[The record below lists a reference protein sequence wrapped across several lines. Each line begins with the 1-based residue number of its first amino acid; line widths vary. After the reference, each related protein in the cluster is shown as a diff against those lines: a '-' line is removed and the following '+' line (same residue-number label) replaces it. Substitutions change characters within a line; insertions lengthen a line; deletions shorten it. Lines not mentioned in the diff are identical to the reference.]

1 MPTVTT
7 HTVENYLKAIF
18 HLSRGKN
25 TRVSTT
31 QIADHLGVKSSTVTD
46 MIRKLEEQQWVEYT
60 KYQGVELND
69 KGRNIAL
76 NIIRKHRLWEV
87 FLVETLGFAW
97 DEVHEIAEQL
107 EHIESKKLVNRL
119 DDFLGNPKV
128 DPHGD
133 PIPDKDGIMDGG
145 EHRLLATLSVG
156 EKAIIVRVTQDEPSF
171 LNFLSEQGL
180 HLQTQLQVSSILD
193 FDHSMILQV
202 NNRSINVSNKVAN
215 HIYVRSIS

>member
-1 MPTVTT
+1 MPTTTT

-18 HLSRGKN
+18 HLSREQIG
-25 TRVSTT
+25 RVSTT

-46 MIRKLEEQQWVEYT
+46 MIRKLEEQQWVDYT
-60 KYQGVELND
+60 KYQGVELNE
-69 KGRNIAL
+69 KGKNIAL
-76 NIIRKHRLWEV
+76 SIIRKHRLWEV

-107 EHIESKKLVNRL
+107 EHIESEKLVNRL

-133 PIPDKDGIMDGG
+133 PIPDKDGVMDGG
-145 EHRLLATLSVG
+145 EHRLLSTLSVG
-156 EKAIIVRVTQDEPSF
+156 ETAKIVRVTQDEPTL
-171 LNFLSEQGL
+171 LNFLSQQGL
-180 HLQTQLQVSSILD
+180 HLQTKVKVNSILD

-202 NNRSINVSNKVAN
+202 ADQLISVSSKVAS
-215 HIYVRSIS
+215 HIFVSGR

>member
-1 MPTVTT
+1 MPANTS

-18 HLSRGKN
+18 HLSGGESN
-25 TRVSTT
+25 RVSTT
-31 QIADHLGVKSSTVTD
+31 QIAEHQGVKSSTVTD

-60 KYQGVELND
+60 KYQGVTLTE
-69 KGRNIAL
+69 KGRSIAL

-87 FLVETLGFAW
+87 FLVETLGFSW

-107 EHIESKKLVNRL
+107 EHIESEKLVNQL

-133 PIPDKDGIMDGG
+133 PIPDKSGFMDRP
-145 EHRLLATLSVG
+145 EHRLLSTLLAG
-156 EKAIIVRVTQDEPSF
+156 EKATVVGVTEDEPSL
-171 LNFLSEQGL
+171 LNFLAQQGL
-180 HLQTQLQVSSILD
+180 QLQTQLQVSSVLD

-202 NNRSINVSNKVAN
+202 DDRLVSVSNKVAS
-215 HIYVRSIS
+215 HIYVSPS